1 VNRLIK
7 ALALDVDGTITDK
20 SRRGCIS
27 AIETI
32 YKVETMGI
40 PVIIATGNV
49 LCFTKALSTFLAT
62 SGGLVAENGG
72 VIESKGLGNVLGNF
86 EKCQNAYT
94 HLKSELPVEKVQ
106 NSHLRVSEIAITR
119 KFPVNIIKEV
129 LEGFDVEVYD
139 SKFAIHITDPSVNKG
154 SSVIKVAADIGVK
167 PGEVLAVGDSE
178 NDIEFLS
185 AAGVKVAVSNANQ
198 ELKDIADYVTT
209 NPHGDGVKEAVER
222 YIHEFKY

>member
-1 VNRLIK
+1 MIK
-7 ALALDVDGTITDK
+7 AVALDVDGTITDK

-40 PVIIATGNV
+40 PIIIATGNI
-49 LCFTKALSTFLAT
+49 LCFTKALSIFLAT
-62 SGGLVAENGG
+62 SGGLVVENGG
-72 VIESKGLGNVLGNF
+72 VIESRGSREVLGNF
-86 EKCQNAYT
+86 AKCQNAYN

-106 NSHLRVSEIAITR
+106 NSNLRISEIAITR
-119 KFPVNIIKEV
+119 KFPVNVIKEV

-154 SSVIKVAADIGVK
+154 SSVIKVAADIGVS
-167 PGEVLAVGDSE
+167 PGEILAIGDSE

-185 AAGVKVAVSNANQ
+185 AAGVKVAVSNANP
-198 ELKDIADYVTT
+198 ELKDVADYVTSK
-209 NPHGDGVKEAVER
+209 PHGDGVREAVEK
-222 YIHEFKY
+222 YIL

>member
-1 VNRLIK
+1 MIK
-7 ALALDVDGTITDK
+7 AVALDVDGTITDK

-40 PVIIATGNV
+40 PIIIATGNI
-49 LCFTKALSTFLAT
+49 LCFTKALSIFLAT
-62 SGGLVAENGG
+62 SGGLVVENGG
-72 VIESKGLGNVLGNF
+72 VIESRGSREVLGNF
-86 EKCQNAYT
+86 AKCQNAYN

-106 NSHLRVSEIAITR
+106 NSHLRISEIAITR
-119 KFPVNIIKEV
+119 KFPVNVIKEV

-154 SSVIKVAADIGVK
+154 SSVIKVAADIGVS
-167 PGEVLAVGDSE
+167 PGEILAIGDSE

-185 AAGVKVAVSNANQ
+185 AAGVKVAVSNANP
-198 ELKDIADYVTT
+198 ELKDIADYVTSK
-209 NPHGDGVKEAVER
+209 PHGDGVREAVEK
-222 YIHEFKY
+222 YIL

>member
-1 VNRLIK
+1 MIK
-7 ALALDVDGTITDK
+7 AVALDVDGTITDK

-40 PVIIATGNV
+40 PIIIATGNI
-49 LCFTKALSTFLAT
+49 LCFTKALSIFLAT
-62 SGGLVAENGG
+62 SGGLVVENGG
-72 VIESKGLGNVLGNF
+72 VIESRGSREVLGNF
-86 EKCQNAYT
+86 AKCQNAYN

-106 NSHLRVSEIAITR
+106 NSNLRISEIAITR
-119 KFPVNIIKEV
+119 KFPVDAIKKV

-154 SSVIKVAADIGVK
+154 SSVIKVAADIGVN
-167 PGEVLAVGDSE
+167 PRGILAVDDSE

-185 AAGVKVAVSNANQ
+185 AAGVKVAVSNANP
-198 ELKDIADYVTT
+198 ELKEIADYITSK
-209 NPHGDGVKEAVER
+209 PHGDGVREAVER
-222 YIHEFKY
+222 YIL

>member
-1 VNRLIK
+1 MIK
-7 ALALDVDGTITDK
+7 ALALDVDGTITNK
-20 SRRGCIS
+20 GRRGCIS

-40 PVIIATGNV
+40 PVIIATGNI

-72 VIESKGLGNVLGNF
+72 VIESRGSREVLGNF
-86 EKCQNAYT
+86 EKCQNAYNY
-94 HLKSELPVEKVQ
+94 LKSEIPVEKVQ
-106 NSHLRVSEIAITR
+106 NSNLRVSEIAITR
-119 KFPVNIIKEV
+119 KFPVKVIKKV

-154 SSVIKVAADIGVK
+154 SSVIKVAADIGVN
-167 PGEVLAVGDSE
+167 PREILAVGDSE

-185 AAGVKVAVSNANQ
+185 AAGVKVAVSNANP
-198 ELKDIADYVTT
+198 ELKEIADYITSK
-209 NPHGDGVKEAVER
+209 PHGDGVREAVER
-222 YIHEFKY
+222 YIL

>member
-1 VNRLIK
+1 MIK
-7 ALALDVDGTITDK
+7 AVALDVDGTITDK

-40 PVIIATGNV
+40 PIIIATGNI
-49 LCFTKALSTFLAT
+49 LCFTKALSIFLAT
-62 SGGLVAENGG
+62 SGGLVVENGG
-72 VIESKGLGNVLGNF
+72 VIESRGSREVLGNF
-86 EKCQNAYT
+86 AKCQNAYN

-106 NSHLRVSEIAITR
+106 NSNLRISEIAITR
-119 KFPVNIIKEV
+119 KFPVNVIKEV

-154 SSVIKVAADIGVK
+154 SSVIKVAADIGVS
-167 PGEVLAVGDSE
+167 PGEILAIGDSE

-185 AAGVKVAVSNANQ
+185 AAGVKVAVSNANP
-198 ELKDIADYVTT
+198 ELKEIADYITSK
-209 NPHGDGVKEAVER
+209 PHGDGVREAVER
-222 YIHEFKY
+222 YIL

>member
-32 YKVETMGI
+32 YDVETRGI
-40 PVIIATGNV
+40 PVIIATGNI
-49 LCFTKALSTFLAT
+49 LCFTKALSIFLAT
-62 SGGLVAENGG
+62 SGGIVAENGG
-72 VIESKGLGNVLGNF
+72 IIESKGLRTVLGNF
-86 EKCQNAYT
+86 EKCQNAYN

-106 NSHLRVSEIAITR
+106 NSQLRVSEIAITR
-119 KFPVNIIKEV
+119 KIPVNTVKDV

-154 SSVIKVAADIGVK
+154 SSVIKVAANIGVK
-167 PGEVLAVGDSE
+167 PDEILAVGDSE
-178 NDIEFLS
+178 NDMEFLS
-185 AAGVKVAVSNANQ
+185 AAGVKVAVSNANP

-209 NPHGDGVKEAVER
+209 KPHGDGVKEAVER
-222 YIHEFKY
+222 YIS